1 MSFRKILHTVAAA
14 MAVLAL
20 ALPATALG
28 QTGRSGY
35 TGPEGDIQ
43 DAIAG
48 TGTGP
53 GGTAGSTVGDGSGDG
68 SALPFTGLDVALLVG
83 GGALLLTAGL
93 GMRRLARRPDAA

>member
-1 MSFRKILHTVAAA
+1 MSFRRILHTFVAA

-28 QTGRSGY
+28 QTGQSGY

-43 DAIAG
+43 EQIAG
-48 TGTGP
+48 TGGGP
-53 GGTAGSTVGDGSGDG
+53 GGGPTDADVSGDG

-93 GMRRLARRPDAA
+93 GMRRLARRPDTA

>member
-1 MSFRKILHTVAAA
+1 MNFRRIWYTLAAA

-28 QTGRSGY
+28 QTAQSGY

-43 DAIAG
+43 EAVAG
-48 TGTGP
+48 TGSGPTG
-53 GGTAGSTVGDGSGDG
+53 GSTDGSGDG

-93 GMRRLARRPDAA
+93 GMRRLARRPDTA